1 MSSSDLDPG
10 RGAFATSAL
19 LEALSGHW
27 WLLRLRGVA
36 AIVFGLLAFHLGDES
51 HRALT
56 FLWGAYSLVDGLL
69 VLWAVATGRT
79 GTPRPRLALAGLAG
93 IASAAMAFTM
103 PDTVATWL
111 VLFVAAWAIV
121 TGILQVASAIQ
132 LRKVVEADW
141 ILTLDGIMAIVFGMA
156 LVAVPRIAEPA
167 LVWLVGWF
175 GILLGSLYIAIGYWL
190 RPTR

>member
-1 MSSSDLDPG
+1 MTSSNLDPG
-10 RGAFATSAL
+10 RGAFATTAL
-19 LEALSGHW
+19 LEALSGQW

-36 AIVFGLLAFHLGDES
+36 ALVFGLLAFHVGDES
-51 HRALT
+51 HRALAL
-56 FLWGAYSLVDGLL
+56 LWGAYSLLDGLL
-69 VLWAVATGRT
+69 VLWAAVTGRT
-79 GTPRPRLALAGLAG
+79 GTPRPWLALTGLAG
-93 IASAAMAFTM
+93 IASATMAFTM
-103 PDTVATWL
+103 SATVAAWL

-121 TGILQVASAIQ
+121 TGIMQVAGAIQ

-141 ILTLDGIMAIVFGMA
+141 ILALDGIMTIVFGIA
-156 LVAVPRIAEPA
+156 LVAWPRIAEPA